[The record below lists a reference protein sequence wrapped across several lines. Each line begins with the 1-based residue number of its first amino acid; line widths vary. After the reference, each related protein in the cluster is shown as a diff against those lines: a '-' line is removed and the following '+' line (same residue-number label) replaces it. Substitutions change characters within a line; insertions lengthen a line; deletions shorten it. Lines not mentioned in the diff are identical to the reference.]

1 LPTPLSPPSDQQRE
15 WHHVQ
20 EAMDMQTKL
29 NEAREVL
36 STRRKPKRDVEAEV
50 REERAEARQAR
61 EAKRAE
67 KKAEQARERGFGGG
81 GGGGGGA
88 NVGGG
93 SGSGSKP
100 KSGGRNPT
108 KRKSGGRA
116 GGGFGFPEYAEYPG
130 PGGR

>member
-1 LPTPLSPPSDQQRE
+1 MPTPLSPPSDQQRE

-81 GGGGGGA
+81 GGGGGA